1 MLIFLPWA
9 CLKVGT
15 NITKVPNLSAA
26 TGSMAEYKHRYLKN
40 IHRTGNKNDRMKKGN
55 LTTGSCLKHYFKT
68 ASTSLSMLNE
78 VSSSCHQSAGLTTEM
93 KTTSPKAHHVL

>member
-1 MLIFLPWA
+1 
-9 CLKVGT
+9 
-15 NITKVPNLSAA
+15 
-26 TGSMAEYKHRYLKN
+26 
-40 IHRTGNKNDRMKKGN
+40 MKKGN